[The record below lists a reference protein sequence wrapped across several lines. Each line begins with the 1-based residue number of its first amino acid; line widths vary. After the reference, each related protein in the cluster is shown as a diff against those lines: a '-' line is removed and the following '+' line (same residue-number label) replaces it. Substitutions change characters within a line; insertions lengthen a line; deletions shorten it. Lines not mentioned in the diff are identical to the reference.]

1 MRYRVCAALAL
12 AVALTVSGL
21 LPADANAQM
30 RTGKGEY
37 YSGIQRKPWPSYLF
51 FWITGQ
57 DNPATY
63 GAAARKKAGAGK
75 QPPKSSRSYPGQ

>member
-1 MRYRVCAALAL
+1 MTYCTCAALAL
-12 AVALTVSGL
+12 VTALAGL
-21 LPADANAQM
+21 SAGDANAQM

-63 GAAARKKAGAGK
+63 GAPARKNASAGK
-75 QPPKSSRSYPGQ
+75 RPPKSGRSYPAQ

>member
-1 MRYRVCAALAL
+1 MRYRACTALAL
-12 AVALTVSGL
+12 VVALIASGL
-21 LPADANAQM
+21 LAGDANAQM

-51 FWITGQ
+51 YWITGQ

-63 GAAARKKAGAGK
+63 GTPARKNAGAGK
-75 QPPKSSRSYPGQ
+75 QPPKRGGSYPAQ

>member
-1 MRYRVCAALAL
+1 MRYRVYTGLVLAA
-12 AVALTVSGL
+12 AVTVSCLSAG
-21 LPADANAQM
+21 DANAQM

-63 GAAARKKAGAGK
+63 SAPARRNAGAGK
-75 QPPKSSRSYPGQ
+75 QPPKSGRSYPAQ